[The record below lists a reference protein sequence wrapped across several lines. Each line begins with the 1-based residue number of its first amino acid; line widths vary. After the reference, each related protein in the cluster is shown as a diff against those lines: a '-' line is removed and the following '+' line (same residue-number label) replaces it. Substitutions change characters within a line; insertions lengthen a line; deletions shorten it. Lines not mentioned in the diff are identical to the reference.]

1 MTVIYIAYVMLF
13 EKNYTNIALLQ
24 TLFIISAILDIN
36 WFFFGLEEFKKT
48 ITRNTIL
55 KGGKDYFSPLKETFQ
70 NDKMIDF
77 EQGIAYDCLK
87 DYDNAICI
95 YEQVSFEIGLPVKHW
110 RDVAAFFLELAKMK
124 KHHCAMPDTLEEKLK
139 MGSSA
144 QSEDYRRQWNAF
156 FLSSQF
162 CKASRTH

>member
-1 MTVIYIAYVMLF
+1 M
-13 EKNYTNIALLQ
+13 
-24 TLFIISAILDIN
+24 SSWRDI
-36 WFFFGLEEFKKT
+36 WRESIEAS
-48 ITRNTIL
+48 RNTIL